1 MSITTGKQGSYEDP
15 VDRPLFGERR
25 PVDRVLNLIV
35 GTFTALVVL
44 VTLVS
49 SVVFP
54 KWPPNA
60 INIFFA
66 LVIVFICSSHLVL
79 IFWYRE
85 GDLEPKFRNM
95 IFCNALGIILLCIC
109 GNLYI
114 HNVHL

>member
-1 MSITTGKQGSYEDP
+1 MSRSPARPSAYDDP

-44 VTLVS
+44 VTLVIAII
-49 SVVFP
+49 FP
-54 KWPPNA
+54 KWPPNV
-60 INIFFA
+60 INVFFA

-79 IFWYRE
+79 IYWYRE
-85 GDLEPKFRNM
+85 GDLEPKFRSM
-95 IFCNALGIILLCIC
+95 IFFNAFGIILLCVC

-114 HNVHL
+114 FNVKI